1 MFMHYSLDHI
11 RTFHAV
17 ANHGSL
23 LAASRHL
30 RLTQPTVGRHI
41 DLLEE
46 TLGLSLFIRGR
57 EGMRLTEKGK
67 DLVSAAGELMGNA
80 TEFERVAAGLEEK
93 VEGVVRLS
101 ANQIFGTLLL
111 PGIIAGFMEEHPEIE
126 IEIDVSNEVSNLLQ
140 RDADI
145 AIRLFRPTQNDLVAR
160 KVTELPM
167 GLFAHKRYLAR
178 HPEPKSLGDLRHHVL
193 LGQDHNP
200 SLIGAYQA
208 VGLELAP
215 TDFAF
220 RCDNDIAEINAV
232 RAGIGIGPLHVGMAK
247 NWPSIVQV
255 LPNIPIHTFELWLAC
270 HADVLHNKRIRL
282 VMDYLA
288 ANLKLPYEASM
299 L

>member
-1 MFMHYSLDHI
+1 MHYSLDHI
-11 RTFHAV
+11 RTFYAV
-17 ANHGSL
+17 AQHGSL

-30 RLTQPTVGRHI
+30 GLTQPTVGRHI

-57 EGMRLTEKGK
+57 EGMLLTEKGT
-67 DLVSAAGELMGNA
+67 DLVTTAAELMDNA
-80 TEFERVAAGLEEK
+80 TEFERVATGLEEK
-93 VEGVVRLS
+93 IEGVVRLS

-111 PGIIAGFMEEHPEIE
+111 PGIIADLMREHPEIE
-126 IEIDVSNEVSNLLQ
+126 IEIDVSNDVSNLLQ

-167 GLFAHKRYLAR
+167 GLFAHENYLAR
-178 HPEPKSLGDLRHHVL
+178 HPAPHSIDDLRHHVL
-193 LGQDHNP
+193 LGQDRNP
-200 SLIGAYQA
+200 SLIGAYRA
-208 VGLELAP
+208 AGLELAP

-220 RCDNDIAEINAV
+220 RCDNDVAEINAV

-247 NWPSIVQV
+247 NWPSVVQV
-255 LPNIPIHTFELWLAC
+255 LPDLPIHTFELWLAC
-270 HADVLHNKRIRL
+270 HADVRHNKRIRL

-288 ANLKLPYEASM
+288 SKMRTPYTAC
-299 L
+299 LL

>member
-1 MFMHYSLDHI
+1 MHYSLDHI

-17 ANHGSL
+17 AKHGSL

-30 RLTQPTVGRHI
+30 GLTQPTAGRHI

-46 TLGLSLFIRGR
+46 TLGLSLFVRGR
-57 EGMRLTEKGK
+57 EGMRLTEKGA
-67 DLVSAAGELMGNA
+67 DLVTAAGELMRNA
-80 TEFERVAAGLEEK
+80 TEFERVATGLEEK
-93 VEGVVRLS
+93 IEGVIRLS

-111 PGIIAGFMEEHPEIE
+111 PGIIAGFMSEHPEINVE
-126 IEIDVSNEVSNLLQ
+126 VEVSNEVTNLLQ

-145 AIRLFRPTQNDLVAR
+145 AIRLFRPTQNDLVTR

-167 GLFAHKRYLAR
+167 GLFAHENYLAR
-178 HPEPKSLGDLRHHVL
+178 NPAPKSIDDLRHHVL
-193 LGQDHNP
+193 LGQDRDP
-200 SLIGAYQA
+200 SLIGAYRA
-208 VGLELAP
+208 AGLELTP

-232 RAGIGIGPLHVGMAK
+232 RAGIGIGPLHLGMAR

-255 LPNIPIHTFELWLAC
+255 LPKLPIHTYELWLAC
-270 HADVLHNKRIRL
+270 HADVRHNKRIRL
-282 VMDYLA
+282 LMDYLSA
-288 ANLKLPYEASM
+288 KLRLPYEESM